1 LSRQIMPY
9 PKWQIDTAEAV
20 INKADKV
27 FISSIQESG
36 ISQFGL
42 DNLLGVLVSIASEN
56 LAC

>member
-1 LSRQIMPY
+1 MPY

-27 FISSIQESG
+27 FISSIKERG

-42 DNLLGVLVSIASEN
+42 DNLLGVLASIASEN

>member
-1 LSRQIMPY
+1 MPY
-9 PKWQIDTAEAV
+9 PKWQIDAAEAV

-27 FISSIQESG
+27 FISSIQERG

-42 DNLLGVLVSIASEN
+42 DNLLGVLASIASEN